1 METHDVVIDADVMR
15 SAGESEHPVSS
26 SSRQALVKIREGGH
40 RMVSCEPLREEYKKR
55 SGLLARKWQASM
67 VARKQVIWWAYD
79 RDAGLRDRLSAAFP
93 ADATAKRDAALK
105 DAHLLE
111 AAEATGKRI
120 VSRDHHAKGLFQSVC
135 GSLQQYGAMLWGDLT
150 SSPERV
156 LAWIDDGLAEAS
168 DLRLCPLPSTAKTG
182 SKKS

>member
-1 METHDVVIDADVMR
+1 METHEVVIDADVMR

-40 RMVSCEPLREEYKKR
+40 RMVSCEPLREEYKKHA
-55 SGLLARKWQASM
+55 GLFARKWQASM
-67 VARKQVIWWAYD
+67 IARKQVTRWAYAPD
-79 RDAGLRDRLSAAFP
+79 VGLRTRLSAAFP
-93 ADATAKRDAALK
+93 ADATEQRDATLK

-111 AAEATGKRI
+111 AAGATGQRI
-120 VSRDHHAKGLFQSVC
+120 VSRDQNAKGLFQSVC
-135 GSLQQYGAMLWGDLT
+135 SSLHQYGALWWADLT

-156 LAWIDDGLAEAS
+156 LAWLDSGLPNAS
-168 DLRLCPLPSTAKTG
+168 DLRLCPPPSTAKTG